1 MIETILNT
9 ALICYVL
16 SDMSHFLGEMI
27 YGITEGIKTRL
38 KVFILILVYI
48 MSCSRCFSWW
58 FSLILTKDL
67 FISAAVALIVWI
79 VDEIVKNKIKMKL

>member
-1 MIETILNT
+1 MIETIVST

-16 SDMSHFLGEMI
+16 SDMANFISEMI
-27 YGITEGIKTRL
+27 YGIAEGVKTRL

-48 MSCSRCFSWW
+48 MSCQKCFSFW
-58 FSLILTKDL
+58 FSLILTANL

-79 VDEIVKNKIKMKL
+79 VDEIIKQKLKTKL

>member
-1 MIETILNT
+1 MIETIFST

-16 SDMSHFLGEMI
+16 SDMSHFISEMI
-27 YGITEGIKTRL
+27 YSVAEGVKTRL

-79 VDEIVKNKIKMKL
+79 VDELIKNKMKLKL